1 MNLNEAITLF
11 LDQYKKTTRKAYAVC
26 LHPFAQW
33 VGPARTVGE
42 VTEIDALRYTNKI
55 RQSHYAPATMRKHI
69 KSLKTFFNWAI
80 DLGIM
85 PPPSPMQKIK
95 NVIVDM
101 YIGRG
106 KALPDSD
113 LDKIIAFMDRNE
125 RAYVRHRALILF
137 LADTGCRAGGAA
149 NLTWADVDLK
159 TGTAII
165 TEKGDR
171 TRPSFFFESTT
182 FALLDWQ
189 KEQERTQGDYVF
201 GYRGNKITSAS
212 LQQMFR
218 RLCIDSGIGSHGPH
232 KLRHRKAHQLVDA
245 GIAPS
250 TAATVIGDTPEVF
263 ISHYAPR
270 DFDSAREAARQ
281 VSTRPK
287 KDDKIIKTSRV
298 KSGS

>member
-1 MNLNEAITLF
+1 MNLQEATELF
-11 LDQYKKTTRKAYAVC
+11 LNQYKKSTRKAYAAV
-26 LHPFAQW
+26 LLPFLQW
-33 VGPARTVGE
+33 IGPARAVAE
-42 VTEIDALRYTNKI
+42 VTEIDMLRYTNRT
-55 RQSHYAPATMRKHI
+55 RQADYAAATVRKHI
-69 KSLKTFFNWAI
+69 KSLKTFFNWCI
-80 DLGIM
+80 DLGLIK
-85 PPPSPMQKIK
+85 PPSPMQKIK
-95 NVIVDM
+95 NVIVDS

-106 KALPDSD
+106 KALADND
-113 LDKIIAFMDRNE
+113 LEKLIAFMDRNE
-125 RAYVRHRALILF
+125 RAYVRHRALVLF

-149 NLTWADVDLK
+149 TLKWVDVDLK

-171 TRPSFFFESTT
+171 TRPAFFFESTT

-189 KEQERTQGDYVF
+189 KEQERLQGDYVF
-201 GYRGNKITSAS
+201 GYRGNKITSSS
-212 LQQMFR
+212 LQQTFR
-218 RLCIDSGIGSHGPH
+218 RLCIDAGIGSHGPH

-263 ISHYAPR
+263 IQHYAPR

-281 VSTRPK
+281 VATRPK
-287 KDDKIIKTSRV
+287 TSTKIIQTTRR